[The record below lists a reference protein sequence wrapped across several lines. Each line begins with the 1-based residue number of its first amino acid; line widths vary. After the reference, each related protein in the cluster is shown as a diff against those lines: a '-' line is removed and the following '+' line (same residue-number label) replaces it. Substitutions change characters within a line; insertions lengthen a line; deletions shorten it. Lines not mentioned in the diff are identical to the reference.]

1 MIALPAA
8 IMASGFAENI
18 RTRKQRYNLHAHRF
32 LDDGI
37 IDEIEHA
44 QLEELRRE
52 LGLDS
57 DEALQ
62 LLQEMMQKIDDRRTT
77 KCPHCGAAID

>member
-18 RTRKQRYNLHAHRF
+18 RSRKQQYNFQAHLF

-37 IDEIEHA
+37 IDEVELA
-44 QLEELRRE
+44 QLEELR
-52 LGLDS
+52 LDS
-57 DEALQ
+57 DQALQ
-62 LLQEMMQKIDDRRTT
+62 LLQEMMQKIDDKKTT